1 MSTNEILRHVD
12 LAIDRL
18 LILRD
23 DLQASETEL
32 PRSSARAIGD
42 RILRHAYAHLMRAP
56 ICAAGDELRAADILI
71 RARRRVML
79 DSLSALVD
87 STSPAELVAGLF
99 SSVVS
104 QGEENARVL

>member
-1 MSTNEILRHVD
+1 MSTDEILRHID
-12 LAIDRL
+12 LTIDRL

-23 DLQASETEL
+23 DLQWSETEL
-32 PRSSARAIGD
+32 SRSSARDIGD
-42 RILRHAYAHLMRAP
+42 RILRHAYAHLMRAH
-56 ICAAGDELRAADILI
+56 ISEVGDELRAADILS

-87 STSPAELVAGLF
+87 PTSPAELVAGLF

-104 QGEENARVL
+104 QG